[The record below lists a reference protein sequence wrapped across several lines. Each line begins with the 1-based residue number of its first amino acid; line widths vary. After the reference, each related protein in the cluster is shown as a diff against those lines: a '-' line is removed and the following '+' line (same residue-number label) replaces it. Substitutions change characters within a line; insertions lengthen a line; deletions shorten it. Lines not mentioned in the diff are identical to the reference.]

1 MLDQLLK
8 DLGINF
14 AVVGFQVAVFVTLFL
29 VMRRLLFEKTHVFM
43 QARDHE
49 IDETRRRIAE
59 ERAQVEKLMAEYAA
73 RIAAVEKEAGAKLQ
87 ALVHEGLAA
96 KAKILQ
102 EAHDQAQGQLA
113 EARRQIAAAK
123 QQAMAD
129 LRAELSRL
137 SHETI
142 EKVLQQKV
150 DAASTRGLIEGALA
164 EFDRRA
170 P

>member
-1 MLDQLLK
+1 MLDQILK
-8 DLGINF
+8 DLGINWY
-14 AVVGFQVAVFVTLFL
+14 VVGFQAVVFVTLFL

-49 IDETRRRIAE
+49 IEETRRRIAE
-59 ERAQVEKLMAEYAA
+59 DRAQVEKLMAEYGAK
-73 RIAAVEKEAGAKLQ
+73 ISDVEKEAGQKLQ

-102 EAHDQAQGQLA
+102 EAHDQAQAQLA
-113 EARRQIAAAK
+113 DARRQIAAAK
-123 QQAMAD
+123 QKALAD

-150 DAASTRGLIEGALA
+150 DAASTRGLIESALA
-164 EFDRRA
+164 EFDRRT